1 MFTKK
6 SIGRFSLILVYVFVL
21 AAASWYVNGKS
32 FIGIDDA
39 NIYMVYM
46 KNFSE
51 GHGFVYN
58 VGGERVEGFTSLF
71 WTFIGSFIF
80 LISSSPEFILLGLNL
95 VIVAYT
101 FYLVV
106 DHIEKAN
113 ANRKNIISSNSWFF
127 LLAIGSTPG
136 FIDWTI
142 ISLMETGLW
151 TIIITALSLK
161 IISFQAAQNNRIYY
175 ITFNIL
181 LVSLLL
187 CRPESML
194 ISPVF
199 ILLNGFNQFLVC
211 RSIKKVSI
219 NFTLSILVLIITLS
233 TLLAWRYTYFGYLFP
248 NTYYAKVS
256 LDWLD
261 NLKAGIKYLY
271 SLFIEKPYI
280 LAVLGFGTFT
290 ILRFVIKKDIDTI
303 KAPLILFSIISVFL
317 AIPLYSGG
325 DHFRL
330 HRFIIPAVP
339 LIILLLIK
347 CLEIYY
353 PKISKTTFLMVSV
366 VIFLSCSYNFR
377 DLYYHKNPPL
387 KLEWDIAIAG
397 RDASSRLNGLF
408 SDSHKYP
415 SQGVLGAGG
424 RAFTYKGNTID
435 LLGLNNTKMA
445 HADKVKAKN
454 LTKNHASF
462 NVDVFFDLKPDLFWH
477 NACRFVNTSEPISTE
492 INFDTNWW
500 ISKVFKNIHL
510 DRRFKERYGFY
521 RITNKKNYSQSLE
534 IFATKEFV
542 DSLDKSIYSVA
553 PIGYN

>member
-6 SIGRFSLILVYVFVL
+6 SIGRFSLILFYVFLL
-21 AAASWYVNGKS
+21 AAASWYINGKS

-46 KNFSE
+46 KNFAQ

-58 VGGERVEGFTSLF
+58 IGDERVEGFTSLL
-71 WTFIGSFIF
+71 WTIIGSFVF
-80 LISSSPEFILLGLNL
+80 LISSSPEFLLLGLNL

-106 DHIEKAN
+106 DHIEKPN
-113 ANRKNIISSNSWFF
+113 ANRKNIISSSSWLF
-127 LLAIGSTPG
+127 LLAIGATPG

-151 TIIITALSLK
+151 TMIITVLSLK
-161 IISFQAAQNNRIYY
+161 IISFNGAQNKRIYY
-175 ITFNIL
+175 TTFNIL
-181 LVSLLL
+181 IVFLLI

-194 ISPVF
+194 IAPVLIF
-199 ILLNGFNQFLVC
+199 LNGFKEFYLN
-211 RSIKKVSI
+211 RSIKVVSI
-219 NFTLSILVLIITLS
+219 VFSLNISVLILTLSALLV
-233 TLLAWRYTYFGYLFP
+233 WRHTYFGYLFP

-280 LAVLGFGTFT
+280 LGILGLGAFT
-290 ILRFVIKKDIDTI
+290 ILRFAIKKEMGTI
-303 KAPLILFSIISVFL
+303 KVPLILFLIISIFL

-353 PKISKTTFLMVSV
+353 PKISKTTFLMVSIL
-366 VIFLSCSYNFR
+366 IFFSCSYNLR
-377 DLYYHKNPPL
+377 DVYFHKNPPL

-408 SDSHKYP
+408 SDAHKYP
-415 SQGVLGAGG
+415 SQGVLSAGG
-424 RAFTYKGNTID
+424 RAFTYKGYTID

-445 HADKVKAKN
+445 HADKVKDKN

-462 NVDVFFDLKPDLFWH
+462 NVDVFFDLNPDLFWH
-477 NACRFVNTSEPISTE
+477 NACRFVNTSEPISIE
-492 INFDTNWW
+492 IKFDTNWW

-510 DRRFKERYGFY
+510 DHRFKERYGFY
-521 RITNKKNYSQSLE
+521 RITNKKNSSQSLE
-534 IFATKEFV
+534 IFARKEFV
-542 DSLDKSIYSVA
+542 DSLDKSIFSA
-553 PIGYN
+553 TAIGYN

>member
-6 SIGRFSLILVYVFVL
+6 SNGRFSLILVYVFVL

-80 LISSSPEFILLGLNL
+80 LISSSPEFIFLGLNL

-271 SLFIEKPYI
+271 R
-280 LAVLGFGTFT
+280 
-290 ILRFVIKKDIDTI
+290 LR
-303 KAPLILFSIISVFL
+303 
-317 AIPLYSGG
+317 
-325 DHFRL
+325 HF
-330 HRFIIPAVP
+330 
-339 LIILLLIK
+339 
-347 CLEIYY
+347 
-353 PKISKTTFLMVSV
+353 
-366 VIFLSCSYNFR
+366 YNF
-377 DLYYHKNPPL
+377 
-387 KLEWDIAIAG
+387 
-397 RDASSRLNGLF
+397 
-408 SDSHKYP
+408 
-415 SQGVLGAGG
+415 
-424 RAFTYKGNTID
+424 
-435 LLGLNNTKMA
+435 
-445 HADKVKAKN
+445 KVCHQK
-454 LTKNHASF
+454 
-462 NVDVFFDLKPDLFWH
+462 
-477 NACRFVNTSEPISTE
+477 
-492 INFDTNWW
+492 
-500 ISKVFKNIHL
+500 
-510 DRRFKERYGFY
+510 RY
-521 RITNKKNYSQSLE
+521 
-534 IFATKEFV
+534 
-542 DSLDKSIYSVA
+542 
-553 PIGYN
+553 

>member
-151 TIIITALSLK
+151 TMIITVLSLK
-161 IISFQAAQNNRIYY
+161 IISFDGAQNKRIYY
-175 ITFNIL
+175 TTFNIL
-181 LVSLLL
+181 IVFLLI

-194 ISPVF
+194 IAPVLIF
-199 ILLNGFNQFLVC
+199 LNGFKEFYLS
-211 RSIKKVSI
+211 RSIKVVLIGFSLNI
-219 NFTLSILVLIITLS
+219 SVLILTLSALLV
-233 TLLAWRYTYFGYLFP
+233 WRYTYFGYLFP

-261 NLKAGIKYLY
+261 NLKAGFKYLF
-271 SLFIEKPYI
+271 SLFLEKPYI
-280 LAVLGFGTFT
+280 LGVLGLGAFT
-290 ILRFVIKKDIDTI
+290 ILRFAIKKEMETI
-303 KAPLILFSIISVFL
+303 KVPIILFSIISIFL

-353 PKISKTTFLMVSV
+353 PKISKATVLMVSM
-366 VIFLSCSYNFR
+366 VIFYSCSYNLR

-387 KLEWDIAIAG
+387 RHEWDIATVG
-397 RDASSRLNGLF
+397 RDASSKLTVFFNPA
-408 SDSHKYP
+408 KNYP
-415 SQGVLGAGG
+415 SQGVLVAGG
-424 RAFTYKGNTID
+424 RAFAYLGKTYD
-435 LLGLNNTKMA
+435 LLGLNNTEMA
-445 HADKVKAKN
+445 HAEKYKDKN
-454 LTKNHASF
+454 LPKNHASF
-462 NVDVFFDLKPDLFWH
+462 NVDVFFNLNPDLFWH
-477 NACRFVNTSEPISTE
+477 NACRFVNTSDPISTE
-492 INFDTNWW
+492 INFDTKWW
-500 ISKVFKNIHL
+500 ISKVFKNVHL
-510 DRRFKERYGFY
+510 DQRFKERYGFY

-534 IFATKEFV
+534 IFARKEFV
-542 DSLDKSIYSVA
+542 DSLDKSIYSA
-553 PIGYN
+553 TAIGYN